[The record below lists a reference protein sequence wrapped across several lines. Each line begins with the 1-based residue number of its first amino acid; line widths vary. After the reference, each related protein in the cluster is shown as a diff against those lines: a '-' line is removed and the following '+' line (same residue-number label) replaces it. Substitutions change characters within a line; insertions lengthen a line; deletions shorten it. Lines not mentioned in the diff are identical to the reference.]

1 MTNEVKTLT
10 DEQGKILA
18 QKFSKMKAAEAEYE
32 LYKKQFTDDLIPGT
46 YITKYAII
54 NKIEK
59 HLKPIDY
66 KQACI
71 NNGLDL
77 SEYTTEKDSIT
88 VTVQPLTTD
97 EETVVEKKS
106 ILNLF
111 K

>member
-18 QKFSKMKAAEAEYE
+18 QKFSKMKAAEAEFE
-32 LYKKQFTDDLIPGT
+32 LYKKQFTDNLTPGKH
-46 YITKYAII
+46 ITKYAIV

-59 HLKPIDY
+59 HLKQVDY

-71 NNGLDL
+71 DNDLDL
-77 SEYTTEKDSIT
+77 SEYTTEKDSTTTI
-88 VTVQPLTTD
+88 VQPLTTD
-97 EETVVEKKS
+97 EETIVEKKS

>member
-18 QKFSKMKAAEAEYE
+18 QLFSKMETAKAEFE
-32 LYKKQFTDDLIPGT
+32 LYKRQFTKDITSGKH
-46 YITKYAII
+46 ITKYAII

-59 HLKPIDY
+59 HLTQVNY

-71 NNGLDL
+71 DNDLDL
-77 SEYTTEKDSIT
+77 SEYTTEKDSTTI
-88 VTVQPLTTD
+88 TVQPLAAD

>member
-18 QKFSKMKAAEAEYE
+18 QKFSKMKAAEAEFE
-32 LYKKQFTDDLIPGT
+32 LYKKQFTDDLTPGKH
-46 YITKYAII
+46 ITKYAII

-59 HLKPIDY
+59 HLTQVNY

-71 NNGLDL
+71 DNDLDL
-77 SEYTTEKDSIT
+77 SEYTTEKNSTT
-88 VTVQPLTTD
+88 VTVQPLAVD
-97 EETVVEKKS
+97 EETAVEKKS
-106 ILNLF
+106 ILGLF